1 MPTTAQLLVA
11 RDFRV
16 AVRTA
21 AVSALAAMAQQCSA
35 VDQQAEQW
43 MVEGAVRVPVSRA
56 ELYVPQG
63 GSDANKRRRNAARSG
78 GALWWDK
85 VDQNPPC

>member
-1 MPTTAQLLVA
+1 MPTTAQLQVA
-11 RDFRV
+11 RDFRA

-21 AVSALAAMAQQCSA
+21 AVSELAAMAQQCSA
-35 VDQQAEQW
+35 LDQQAEQW

-63 GSDANKRRRNAARSG
+63 GSERE
-78 GALWWDK
+78 
-85 VDQNPPC
+85 

>member
-1 MPTTAQLLVA
+1 MKRLGHGQRVVEEDLEEVGADDSSKLLVA
-11 RDFRV
+11 RDFRA

-63 GSDANKRRRNAARSG
+63 GSERE
-78 GALWWDK
+78 
-85 VDQNPPC
+85 